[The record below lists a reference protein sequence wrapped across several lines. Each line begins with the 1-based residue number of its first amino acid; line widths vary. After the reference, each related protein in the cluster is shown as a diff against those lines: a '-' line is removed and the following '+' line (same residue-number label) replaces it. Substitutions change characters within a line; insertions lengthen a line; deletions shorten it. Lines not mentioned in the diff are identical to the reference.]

1 MQTLR
6 KMLMPMLLI
15 APLLALAGEKLN
27 INTATAESLAE
38 VIQGVGPSRAQA
50 IVQYREKHGPFNA
63 VDDLVLVQGI
73 GLKTV
78 EENREALTVE

>member
-15 APLLALAGEKLN
+15 APMLALAGDKVN

-38 VIQGVGPSRAQA
+38 AIQGVGPSRAQA
-50 IVQYREKHGPFNA
+50 IVKYREKHGPFNA